1 MAGGV
6 SSFILN
12 TNGYLA
18 LAGTAPSAANQFLT
32 YAQQEANVNTWSLN
46 FPGGP
51 LAGPD
56 NYLVLPFATDLTA
69 ASSGP
74 AEYRYQTTGTAPN
87 RVCTVQWKN
96 VKDKP
101 RAANSFT
108 PALVGTQFESFSFQA
123 KLYENGQVEFVYGPS
138 TAGAGPDD
146 YRTVLVALKGT
157 SQTDAVGKNKGSA
170 QTWDLGTFVDGA
182 YLNNYAPHNVRGTVR
197 PDVGCTY
204 RFVPTPAND
213 LTVQLVQALTQLP
226 VPQGAPHPVRAL
238 VANVGAA
245 TQSNVTVTLTVTG
258 ANTNTYTQTIATLPV
273 GGAPV
278 AVTFAS
284 YAPTTPGSTTL
295 TVSVPADDSNAN
307 NSASLVQQVNTSTYS
322 YADAGVGS
330 LPGVGYGPT
339 DVPNAGVVRLQT
351 STPLRVTQVRVFL
364 TTSSL
369 AAATTAGK
377 TVFGVLLNAAGA
389 VLARSPDHVVTNSEL
404 NTYVTFP
411 LTNPPTLPAGSNF
424 YVGAA
429 QTYQPGQTTAYSPLG
444 VQANGPG
451 QPGLYY
457 GASTNQA
464 IAPIDLVAQGLL
476 TSKLMIEAVTQTVLG
491 TRDAAL
497 AAAVGLYP
505 NPAHGAFALTVPA
518 GPLGAATATLHNTL
532 GQAVLTRRLGLP
544 AAGGTAEFDV
554 RGLAPGVYTLQL
566 LTGETLVVKRVVVE

>member
-1 MAGGV
+1 MPTSSRFSWGPALLLALTALARPAAAQLNLPAARAASMAGTYTDLGTGGTVISTANQDDANSAPQAIGFSFPFAGVAGGV

-12 TNGYLA
+12 TNGFLS

-32 YAQQEANVNTWSLN
+32 YAQQEGTIVGPAN

-51 LAGPD
+51 IEGPD

-101 RAANSFT
+101 RASNST
-108 PALVGTQFESFSFQA
+108 NATLIGTQFESFSFQA
-123 KLYENGQVEFVYGPS
+123 KLYESGQVEFVYGPS

-146 YRTVLVALKGT
+146 YRTVLVGLKGT
-157 SQTDAVGKNKGSA
+157 SPTDALGTNKGSQSA
-170 QTWDLGTFVDGA
+170 WTAPTFRDGG
-182 YLNNYAPHNVRGTVR
+182 YTTLVAPHNVRSTAR
-197 PDVGCTY
+197 PDVGRTY

-238 VANVGAA
+238 VANVGTAA
-245 TQSNVTVTLTVTG
+245 QSNVVVTLTVSG
-258 ANTNTYTQTIATLPV
+258 ANTYTQTIATLPV

-369 AAATTAGK
+369 AAATTVGK

-411 LTNPPTLPAGSNF
+411 LTNPPTLPAGSDF

-429 QTYQPGQTTAYSPLG
+429 QTYQPGQTTTYFPLG

-451 QPGLYY
+451 QSGL
-457 GASTNQA
+457 
-464 IAPIDLVAQGLL
+464 
-476 TSKLMIEAVTQTVLG
+476 
-491 TRDAAL
+491 
-497 AAAVGLYP
+497 
-505 NPAHGAFALTVPA
+505 
-518 GPLGAATATLHNTL
+518 
-532 GQAVLTRRLGLP
+532 
-544 AAGGTAEFDV
+544 
-554 RGLAPGVYTLQL
+554 
-566 LTGETLVVKRVVVE
+566 